1 LTPQNC
7 QRKREAGRVSE
18 QRMTNQAVL
27 LSERKRVFRSDSGF
41 VNLSIFLPE
50 NTIFP
55 HKNSYFHK
63 KDVT

>member
-1 LTPQNC
+1 L
-7 QRKREAGRVSE
+7 REVGRVSE

-27 LSERKRVFRSDSGF
+27 LSERKRAFRSDGGF

-50 NTIFP
+50 NSIFP

-63 KDVT
+63 KM

>member
-7 QRKREAGRVSE
+7 QILHEVGRVSE

-27 LSERKRVFRSDSGF
+27 LRERKRAFRSDGGF

-50 NTIFP
+50 NSIFP

-63 KDVT
+63 KM